1 MALFL
6 MQGVAAQSIE
16 SPFPD
21 IPFKL
26 FSSFVKENFSS
37 KITLSQVLL
46 VLFTIT
52 DNTDLLYLHAR
63 QQNPEYPD
71 ESSSSD
77 SGWMRGLVRALQ
89 EKLGDGQKMLF
100 KKADSI
106 DSDHQITAIGEKLD
120 GLAKALKLYP
130 YDNHGQFQGKLKP
143 ISHASIQAA
152 QVVCPNAVVC
162 ETITCNPR
170 SLVQIT
176 KVWDIPRVTLI
187 KGSIIHENVP
197 VLTGKC
203 SQCKTI
209 YLADRERVMES
220 DGRYTRVYLN
230 SAKYLKIGQ
239 SLWVDRV
246 FSNAV
251 VNAMFSF
258 HASTSAYKEFWNNS
272 FWNHQQGNSRKLS
285 HCQVWQAFVQESVRS
300 IASASEINL
309 EL

>member
-1 MALFL
+1 MLSTLWILLSTNSHLIWFIMALFL

-52 DNTDLLYLHAR
+52 DNPDLLNLHAR
-63 QQNPEYPD
+63 QQHPEYP
-71 ESSSSD
+71 EEHASSD
-77 SGWMRGLVRALQ
+77 SGWIRGLARALQ
-89 EKLGDGQKMLF
+89 EKLGDGQKLLF
-100 KKADSI
+100 KKAHII

-143 ISHASIQAA
+143 ISHASIQPA
-152 QVVCPNAVVC
+152 QVICPNAVVC
-162 ETITCNPR
+162 ETITCNPC

-176 KVWDIPRVTLI
+176 KVQDIPRVTFI
-187 KGSIIHENVP
+187 KGSTIHEDVH

-203 SQCKTI
+203 FKCKTV
-209 YLADRERVMES
+209 YLADQERVMES
-220 DGRYTRVYLN
+220 DGR
-230 SAKYLKIGQ
+230 
-239 SLWVDRV
+239 
-246 FSNAV
+246 
-251 VNAMFSF
+251 
-258 HASTSAYKEFWNNS
+258 
-272 FWNHQQGNSRKLS
+272 
-285 HCQVWQAFVQESVRS
+285 
-300 IASASEINL
+300 
-309 EL
+309 